1 MTHPPSYIYKIPLS
15 CLTGHIALERSPL
28 RKQSATPLLAPIGVG
43 CEKTLAPK
51 RSPLIR
57 TKRLQPQTSDEQSKD
72 RHDSS
77 GSDSGITIL
86 KPSDI
91 SPPESPYQTFIGHVV
106 FSDVETDIV

>member
-57 TKRLQPQTSDEQSKD
+57 TKRLQPQTSDEQVDIYFESA
-72 RHDSS
+72 SS
-77 GSDSGITIL
+77 L
-86 KPSDI
+86 PL
-91 SPPESPYQTFIGHVV
+91 
-106 FSDVETDIV
+106 